1 VPFSAEA
8 WGYMPCGQAA
18 GVPDGWLRGYRALM
32 KAKWR
37 RDVLATQQV
46 GLPQV
51 VGLLLVGA
59 LLSPMAMPSPY
70 GFVVSG
76 VALTLLAV
84 LLHRNARRRRR
95 GIEGWPNAVVLAPFL
110 ITTVLVAVAHL
121 VSELLAGVLFV
132 ALVVVGLVLLVRRL
146 RRAT

>member
-1 VPFSAEA
+1 
-8 WGYMPCGQAA
+8 
-18 GVPDGWLRGYRALM
+18 M
-32 KAKWR
+32 KDKWR

-59 LLSPMAMPSPY
+59 LLSPMSMPSPY

-76 VALTLLAV
+76 AMLTLLAV

-95 GIEGWPNAVVLAPFL
+95 GIDGWPTAVVLAPFL
-110 ITTVLVAVAHL
+110 ISTVLVAVADL
-121 VSELLAGVLFV
+121 VSELLAGVLVV
-132 ALVVVGLVLLVRRL
+132 ALLIVGPVLLVRRL
-146 RRAT
+146 RRST